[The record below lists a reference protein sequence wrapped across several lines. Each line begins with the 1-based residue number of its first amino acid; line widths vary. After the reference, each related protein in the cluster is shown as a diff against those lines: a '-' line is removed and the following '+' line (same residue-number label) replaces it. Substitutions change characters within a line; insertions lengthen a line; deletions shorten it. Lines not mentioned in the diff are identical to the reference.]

1 MLIVN
6 NQTIETDKE
15 GYLENLNDWNKDVA
29 VELAKTEGI
38 ELTEQ
43 HWEIIQVL
51 RDFYQTYETSPSA
64 RPLAKAVK
72 LALGEEKASSLYLMT
87 LFPESPA
94 KQAAKIA
101 GLPRPANCF

>member
-1 MLIVN
+1 MLTVN
-6 NQTIETDKE
+6 DKTIATDKE
-15 GYLENLNDWNKDVA
+15 GYLSKLDDWSPQIA
-29 VELAKTEGI
+29 EALAKSENIT
-38 ELTEQ
+38 LTPE
-43 HWEIIQVL
+43 HWEILHVL
-51 RDFYQTYETSPSA
+51 RNFYQTFEVSPSA

-72 LALGEEKASSLYLMT
+72 AALGEEKASSLYLMT